1 VTCKTE
7 ATVRVSRRSV
17 GTARLPFSAAPQPA
31 RQHPHRMSPSYSVSH
46 PVGAA
51 HRALCGAQQRGCM
64 RCCGIKG
71 LIRIRCG
78 RLVIAWNAPA
88 GLHTP
93 HRTRSYVP
101 CEHAARAWCKRSH
114 AEGPLWCVPSP
125 TGKSHH
131 AGRLLAAEHSS
142 GALVPF
148 CDSSCRQHCTGRG
161 SYR

>member
-1 VTCKTE
+1 MFPG
-7 ATVRVSRRSV
+7 ARLGMHVSRF
-17 GTARLPFSAAPQPA
+17 L
-31 RQHPHRMSPSYSVSH
+31 QHPSPRASTPTACHRHIPCPTRSAPPIGLCV
-46 PVGAA
+46 A
-51 HRALCGAQQRGCM
+51 HSSAVACAVVA
-64 RCCGIKG
+64 GIKG